1 MGADPDRELDIVD
14 GDDFR
19 LSTTRCGDDSSTSRS
34 DRFGMTGLILKSLV
48 LMAL

>member
-19 LSTTRCGDDSSTSRS
+19 LSTTRSGEMIP
-34 DRFGMTGLILKSLV
+34 RFQGPIVSERLV
-48 LMAL
+48 SF